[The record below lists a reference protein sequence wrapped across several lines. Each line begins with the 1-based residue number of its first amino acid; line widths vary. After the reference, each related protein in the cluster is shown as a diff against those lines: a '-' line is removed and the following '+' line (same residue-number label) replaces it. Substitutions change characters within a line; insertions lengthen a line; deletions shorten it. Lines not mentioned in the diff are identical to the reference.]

1 MKRDRVEPAKERR
14 LPGKK
19 RVFMTAVMAAGLIAV
34 MAAAVLSPLQGRISG
49 VQVEAANGNVIN
61 GGEWV
66 PVEGVPNAWYYVT
79 ADGVH
84 HSDCFSFDSYY
95 VEADGRR
102 LLSKSI
108 LNTELPMR
116 NSWLTANEAA
126 SFDCFVPAA
135 ANVQRT
141 LASVLKK
148 YRTLTVYNTHMML
161 SSVNNTQNGTYMAD
175 RLGLYKNSDING
187 YTIMVATSI
196 IGDRKVGSAAV
207 GDVDLIAYYDY
218 EVLRFFTN
226 SVSRNGDLLAGAIYS
241 HWMDVNEQGIRLGEW
256 VRVGDTM
263 VRYMPGSGQ
272 GLYEIKAA
280 F

>member
-1 MKRDRVEPAKERR
+1 MFRLRKQSAGEHH
-14 LPGKK
+14 LPGKN
-19 RVFMTAVMAAGLIAV
+19 RIT
-34 MAAAVLSPLQGRISG
+34 MAAAMALGLAVVIGAALLTPLSEQISG
-49 VQVEAANGNVIN
+49 VQVEAANGNIIN

-66 PVEGVPNAWYYVT
+66 PVEGIPNAWYYVT
-79 ADGVH
+79 SDGVH

-116 NSWLTANEAA
+116 NSWLTAKEAA
-126 SFDCFVPAA
+126 SFDCFVPTA

-161 SSVNNTQNGTYMAD
+161 SSVNNTDNGTYMAD
-175 RLGLYKNSDING
+175 RLGLYRNSDING
-187 YTIMVATSI
+187 YTVMVGTSI

-207 GDVDLIAYYDY
+207 GNVDLIAYYDY
-218 EVLRFFTN
+218 EVLRFYTN
-226 SVSRNGDLLAGAIYS
+226 SISRCGDLLAGAIYS
-241 HWMDVNEQGIRLGEW
+241 HWMDVNEQGIKLGEW

-263 VRYMPGSGQ
+263 VRYMPGTGQ

>member
-1 MKRDRVEPAKERR
+1 MRKIVLPNRKRLA
-14 LPGKK
+14 
-19 RVFMTAVMAAGLIAV
+19 MTGIMCAGLVAV
-34 MAAAVLSPLQGRISG
+34 IAAALFSPALARFDS
-49 VQVEAANGNVIN
+49 VSVEAANGNIVN

-66 PVEGVPNAWYYVT
+66 PLEGVPNAWYYVT
-79 ADGVH
+79 SDGTH
-84 HSDCFSFDSYY
+84 HADCFSFDSYY
-95 VEADGRR
+95 VEANGVR
-102 LLSKSI
+102 LLTKSI

-116 NSWLTANEAA
+116 NSWLTAKDAA
-126 SFDCFVPAA
+126 NFDCFVPTAA
-135 ANVQRT
+135 SVQRA
-141 LASVLKK
+141 LAGTLKK

-161 SSVNNTQNGTYMAD
+161 SSVGSTGDGTYMAD

-196 IGDRKVGSAAV
+196 IGDRKVASAAI

-218 EVLRFFTN
+218 EVLRYYTN

-241 HWMDVNEQGIRLGEW
+241 HWMDVNEKNIKLGEW
-256 VRVGDTM
+256 VRIGDTM
-263 VRYMPGSGQ
+263 VRYMPGDGQ

>member
-1 MKRDRVEPAKERR
+1 MKKLRMPD
-14 LPGKK
+14 KK
-19 RVFMTAVMAAGLIAV
+19 RLAMTIVMGAGLVAV
-34 MAAAVLSPLQGRISG
+34 IAAALLWPMLAKQGTMS
-49 VQVEAANGNVIN
+49 VEAANGNIVN

-66 PVEGVPNAWYYVT
+66 PVEGIPNAWYYVT
-79 ADGVH
+79 SDGTH
-84 HSDCFSFDSYY
+84 HADCFSFDSYY
-95 VEADGRR
+95 VEENGVR
-102 LLSKSI
+102 LLTKSI

-116 NSWLTANEAA
+116 NSWLTAKEAA
-126 SFDCFVPAA
+126 NFDCFVPTAA
-135 ANVQRT
+135 SVQRA
-141 LASVLKK
+141 LAGTLKK

-161 SSVNNTQNGTYMAD
+161 ASVSSTANGTYMAD

-196 IGDRKVGSAAV
+196 IGDRKVASGAI

-218 EVLRFFTN
+218 EVLRYYTN
-226 SVSRNGDLLAGAIYS
+226 SISRNGDLLAGAIYS
-241 HWMDVNEQGIRLGEW
+241 HWMDVNEKGIKLGEW

-263 VRYMPGSGQ
+263 VRYMPGDGQ